1 MNGKDL
7 LDALQEIDAEFIAEA
22 RETEA
27 EYEARKAG
35 KGRNSAFTLLKKEE
49 TASKEAQ
56 QSRKQTVMMTVLKF
70 AACAAVLAVLVGGGL
85 TIKNMLTGKK
95 PVDQTAKSGTT
106 PKSEPPTEDPD
117 PNLGEQVAFYD
128 ELIYNSKTY
137 IRQYAACKQ
146 VGESLGTYELTGY
159 SLIDEESDPSDSEPG
174 LTATAKAE
182 VFRIP
187 EVSTDYAV
195 AVKHPGTDEYLVY
208 ARSYTA
214 SDFADYA
221 KATQLATY
229 MSLEDEFRVIR
240 NGQNIK
246 VKTKISTEQAMS
258 TLFRNAELPMFVR
271 FDMPSEFI
279 AGANHDRQAAAV
291 LPFTLEDIDDG
302 TGQRLPFGYA
312 INVEEENNSA
322 GEQTSEGTPETR
334 EFCKDKTLG
343 TMTLAMTVDNN
354 LCGWNTIVTLY
365 SGGWVVTDSFF
376 IYVGPEAVT
385 DFVNLIE
392 IPDKSTEPTM
402 D

>member
-49 TASKEAQ
+49 TASEEAQ

-208 ARSYTA
+208 ARA
-214 SDFADYA
+214 IHADDFWDYA
-221 KATQLATY
+221 RATQLTTY
-229 MSLEDEFRVIR
+229 MTLGDEFTVIR
-240 NGQNIK
+240 NGQSIRIN
-246 VKTKISTEQAMS
+246 TKISTEKALS
-258 TLFRNAELPMFVR
+258 TLFRTQMAPMFAR
-271 FDMPSEFI
+271 FDMPADFI
-279 AGANHDRQAAAV
+279 AETNHNRQAAAV
-291 LPFTLEDIDDG
+291 LPFTEEFCEDG
-302 TGQRLPFGYA
+302 NGKNTPFGYEV
-312 INVEEENNSA
+312 NLEDENIPAESR
-322 GEQTSEGTPETR
+322 TSDGTPEAI
-334 EFCKDKTLG
+334 EFCKDKPLGNLTLV
-343 TMTLAMTVDNN
+343 MTVDNS
-354 LCGWNTIVTLY
+354 LCGWNTVVTLY
-365 SGGWVVTDSFF
+365 SGGWLVTDSFF
-376 IYVGPEAVT
+376 IYVGPEGAAE
-385 DFVNLIE
+385 FLNLFE
-392 IPDKSTEPTM
+392 ISDKSTDPTK

>member
-35 KGRNSAFTLLKKEE
+35 KGKNSAFTLLKKEE
-49 TASKEAQ
+49 TASEEAQ

-146 VGESLGTYELTGY
+146 VGESLGTYELTGC
-159 SLIDEESDPSDSEPG
+159 SFIDEEADPSDLEPY

-240 NGQNIK
+240 NGQNIT

-258 TLFRNAELPMFVR
+258 TLFRNTELPMFVR

-279 AGANHDRQAAAV
+279 AEANHNRQAAAV

-312 INVEEENNSA
+312 INVEDENIPDES
-322 GEQTSEGTPETR
+322 QTSEGTPETR

-392 IPDKSTEPTM
+392 SAEPTK

>member
-146 VGESLGTYELTGY
+146 VGESLGTYELTGC
-159 SLIDEESDPSDSEPG
+159 SFIDEEADSSGSEPY
-174 LTATAKAE
+174 LTATVKAE

-187 EVSTDYAV
+187 EVCTDYAV

-221 KATQLATY
+221 KATQLATH
-229 MSLEDEFRVIR
+229 MSLEHEFRVIR
-240 NGQNIK
+240 NGQNIT

-258 TLFRNAELPMFVR
+258 TLFRNTELPMFVR
-271 FDMPSEFI
+271 FDMPAEFI
-279 AGANHDRQAAAV
+279 AEANHNRQAAAV

-312 INVEEENNSA
+312 INVEDENIPDES
-322 GEQTSEGTPETR
+322 QTSEGTPETR

-343 TMTLAMTVDNN
+343 TMTLVMTVDNN

-392 IPDKSTEPTM
+392 SAEPTK

>member
-1 MNGKDL
+1 
-7 LDALQEIDAEFIAEA
+7 
-22 RETEA
+22 
-27 EYEARKAG
+27 
-35 KGRNSAFTLLKKEE
+35 
-49 TASKEAQ
+49 
-56 QSRKQTVMMTVLKF
+56 MMTVLKF

-95 PVDQTAKSGTT
+95 PVDQTVKSGTT

-146 VGESLGTYELTGY
+146 VGESLGTYELTGC
-159 SLIDEESDPSDSEPG
+159 SFIDEEADPSDLEPY

-240 NGQNIK
+240 NGQNIT

-258 TLFRNAELPMFVR
+258 TLFRNTELPMFVR

-279 AGANHDRQAAAV
+279 AEANHNRQAAAV

-312 INVEEENNSA
+312 INVEDENIPDES
-322 GEQTSEGTPETR
+322 QTSEGTPETR

-354 LCGWNTIVTLY
+354 SCGWNTIVTLY

-392 IPDKSTEPTM
+392 SAEPTK

>member
-49 TASKEAQ
+49 TASEEAQ

-106 PKSEPPTEDPD
+106 PKSEAPTEDPD

-159 SLIDEESDPSDSEPG
+159 SFIDEEADPSGSEPD

-229 MSLEDEFRVIR
+229 MSLEHEFRVIR

-271 FDMPSEFI
+271 SDMPSEFI

-291 LPFTLEDIDDG
+291 LPFTLEDIEDG
-302 TGQRLPFGYA
+302 TGQRLPFGYE
-312 INVEEENNSA
+312 INVEDENIPDES
-322 GEQTSEGTPETR
+322 QTSEGTPETR

>member
-49 TASKEAQ
+49 TASEEAQ

-146 VGESLGTYELTGY
+146 VGESLGTYELTGC
-159 SLIDEESDPSDSEPG
+159 SFIDEEADPSDLEPY

-240 NGQNIK
+240 NGQNIT

-258 TLFRNAELPMFVR
+258 TLFRNTELPMFVR

-279 AGANHDRQAAAV
+279 AEANHNRQAAAV

-312 INVEEENNSA
+312 INVEDENIPDES
-322 GEQTSEGTPETR
+322 QTSEGTPETR

-392 IPDKSTEPTM
+392 SAEPTK